1 MNRTGESLPLLALAG
16 DAHHA
21 LAVWVEAVEGMP
33 RVVGWYS
40 HPLEPG
46 RSLVAGLA
54 ESCRALGE
62 ILGRPVWD
70 MVRDRPLLMDPAMP
84 HRLGLEG
91 AHTVVA
97 ALEPLAPPRVGLV
110 GLTQGQ
116 SLAAAAQAL
125 VAAPCRLV
133 GRWSAPLPEPQ
144 ALAAAFR
151 QARVDVVVLCGG
163 YVDAAPRL
171 APALMDLAE
180 TVVLALAQLPPG
192 RRPHAI
198 YAGHE
203 GLAKAVRALWGEL
216 LGGSSMATVANV
228 LPAPGVPRGQELAV
242 ALSRHYWNACLAME
256 VSRQVARWQSPASIS
271 LRSVSWGFAQAVRL
285 WRELHHLPGL
295 HGLRTLGDPWL
306 HVWVEATA
314 EGDRVR
320 VAFTPAGEMAALPG
334 PWPPVGL
341 VSGPWPEEFLG
352 PPSSGQWWDA
362 EGLLPA
368 LMAAGP
374 VDARLGLELLW
385 TWLGL
390 EAGDLRP

>member
-16 DAHHA
+16 DTRHA
-21 LAVWVEAVEGMP
+21 LAVWVEAVEGLP
-33 RVVGWYS
+33 RVVGWYTQ
-40 HPLEPG
+40 PLDPG
-46 RSLVAGLA
+46 LSLTAGLA

-70 MVRDRPLLMDPAMP
+70 TGLGRPLLMDPAAP

-97 ALEPLAPPRVGLV
+97 ALEPLAPHRVGLV

-125 VAAPCRLV
+125 VAAPCRVV

-144 ALAAAFR
+144 ALATAFR
-151 QARVDVVVLCGG
+151 QAQVDVVVLCGG
-163 YVDAAPRL
+163 YMDAASFLVPD
-171 APALMDLAE
+171 LMDLAE
-180 TVVLALAQLPPG
+180 TVVLAVAQLPPG
-192 RRPHAI
+192 QRPYLI

-203 GLAKAVRALWGEL
+203 GLAEAVRALWGEL
-216 LGGSSMATVANV
+216 LGVSSMATVANV
-228 LPAPGVPRGQELAV
+228 LPAPGAPQGQELAV

-256 VSRQVARWQSPASIS
+256 ESRQVAQWQSPASIS

-285 WRELHHLPGL
+285 WREVHGLPAL

-306 HVWVEATA
+306 HVLVEASTD
-314 EGDRVR
+314 GDRVR
-320 VAFTPAGEMAALPG
+320 VAFTPAGELSDLPG

-341 VSGPWPEEFLG
+341 VSGPWPEGLD

-390 EAGDLRP
+390 EAAGHRP